1 MNIRTT
7 YVYPPIPIRQFDWSA
22 VDNDTYDGEGCPIGT
37 GATEQAAVMDLY
49 EQTYQDADIDDL
61 QDEFDRLSPKAE
73 TGEQHAHL
81 CWLAQRMSELQAETA
96 NV

>member
-22 VDNDTYDGEGCPIGT
+22 IDDDTYDGEGCPIGT
-37 GATEQAAVMDLY
+37 GATEREAVMDLY
-49 EQTYQDADIDDL
+49 EQVYQDADVEDL
-61 QDEFDRLSPKAE
+61 QAEFDRLAPKAE

-81 CWLAQRMSELQAETA
+81 CWLTQRMSELAA
-96 NV
+96 S